1 MVKLVKYFSV
11 SICIKCLNDEAAH
24 KNLINYYLPSVNKL
38 EIYFFFQIKSNFK
51 TSWSKNID
59 IAHRTW
65 FIALYHF
72 KYFHFNF
79 LI

>member
-11 SICIKCLNDEAAH
+11 NMCIKCLNDEAAH

-38 EIYFFFQIKSNFK
+38 EIYFFSKLNQILKLPGLR
-51 TSWSKNID
+51 I
-59 IAHRTW
+59 
-65 FIALYHF
+65 
-72 KYFHFNF
+72 